1 MSSVTVGHCVYS
13 PRVPRNLATPLTI
26 ATAVKEMRK
35 HCSTVSDCDYKPVSI
50 NLLKPSGN
58 FTYRQV

>member
-1 MSSVTVGHCVYS
+1 MTKIGTNYEEQVTG
-13 PRVPRNLATPLTI
+13 LQETF
-26 ATAVKEMRK
+26 
-35 HCSTVSDCDYKPVSI
+35 

>member
-1 MSSVTVGHCVYS
+1 MKRDGSLRVHENSGYIPILIYVNPRHSLQVYF
-13 PRVPRNLATPLTI
+13 LKIHFA
-26 ATAVKEMRK
+26 
-35 HCSTVSDCDYKPVSI
+35 I